1 MQLRRW
7 MGRKVIHAKKDITA
21 KSRTHKLSGIDNEYS
36 RSGEHFCWLGYE
48 DENGSGF
55 IVEFIVHNLS
65 FT

>member
-1 MQLRRW
+1 MQLRRC

-55 IVEFIVHNLS
+55 VV
-65 FT
+65 